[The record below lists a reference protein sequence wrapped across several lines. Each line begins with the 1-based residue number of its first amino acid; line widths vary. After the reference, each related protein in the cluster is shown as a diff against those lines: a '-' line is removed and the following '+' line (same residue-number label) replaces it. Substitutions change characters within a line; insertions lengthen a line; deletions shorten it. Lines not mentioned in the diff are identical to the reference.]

1 MALMYG
7 SIQAGETMDNKVV
20 EAGLVSDTIF
30 LPGITFNP
38 NTIEKNGVR
47 YAVKD
52 VDETIVAPSAA
63 GANNYSFSNA
73 DEALVQIVCNNELTI
88 STRVYGTQIAG
99 VPYDQKVYQFE
110 NLIKGKLNPSI
121 EAETLAC
128 LLYEGTVL
136 TSGSPA
142 ATDTTAITTANVKD
156 YFINLRTK
164 LRKAKVKAQG
174 LVALVSPEVYGTILK
189 VAGADFDSSI
199 KNEIAFSGNIGRWL
213 GFLIVEANLIGETAL
228 KYVDYSGTLRT
239 VDSSEVDMVVYNF
252 ETLYRDTLISK
263 VAMQDATSFNGVE
276 VVSDIVNGV
285 RVGTASKV
293 FIKKNA

>member
-7 SIQAGETMDNKVV
+7 NVQAGETMDNKVV

-30 LPGITFNP
+30 LPGVTFNP

-73 DEALVQIVCNNELTI
+73 DEALVQIVCNNELLP
-88 STRVYGTQIAG
+88 STRIYSTQIES
-99 VPYDQKVYQFE
+99 VPYDQRVYQFE

-128 LLYEGTVL
+128 LLNEGTVL
-136 TSGSPA
+136 TTGTPA

-156 YFINLRTK
+156 YLINLRTK
-164 LRKAKVKAQG
+164 LRKAKVKANG
-174 LVALVSPEVYGTILK
+174 LVLLASPEIFGTIIK
-189 VAGADFDSSI
+189 TVGADFDSSV
-199 KNEIAFSGNIGRWL
+199 KNEIAYTGNIGRWL

-239 VDSSEVDMVVYNF
+239 VDSSKVDFVVYQW

-263 VAMQDATSFNGVE
+263 VAMQDATTFNGVE
-276 VVSDIVNGV
+276 VVSDVVNGV